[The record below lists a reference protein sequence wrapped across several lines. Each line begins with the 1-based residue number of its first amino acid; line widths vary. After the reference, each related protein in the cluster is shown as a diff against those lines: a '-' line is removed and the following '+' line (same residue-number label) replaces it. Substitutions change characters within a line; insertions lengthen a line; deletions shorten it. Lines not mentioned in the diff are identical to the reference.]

1 MTNPHQRL
9 HGYFITG
16 SDTGVGKTWIGC
28 QLIPQLRQQHASLKV
43 RKPVESGCE
52 TDARGR
58 LTPAD
63 GLALFEAN
71 ARVESLELVTPY
83 RFPAAVAPDRA
94 ARLQGQTITLNQ
106 LQDAVTNNLQA
117 DDFVIVEGAGGF
129 FSPLAED
136 GLNAELAARLGLD
149 VIIVVAERLGAINQ
163 ALLTIGAVESRG
175 LNVHCVILNQCSES
189 TDPDTDNLQDLSSRT
204 EYPVYLCSFQGQL
217 PRIDI

>member
-1 MTNPHQRL
+1 MTNPNQRL

-28 QLIPQLRQQHASLKV
+28 QLIPQLRQQHASIKV

-52 TDARGR
+52 TDAEGL

-63 GLALFEAN
+63 GRALFEAN

-94 ARLQGQTITLNQ
+94 ARLAGQTITLDQ
-106 LQDAVTNNLQA
+106 LQDVVTSNLQP

-136 GLNAELAARLGLD
+136 GLNADLAGRLGLD

-163 ALLTIGAVESRG
+163 ALLTIKAVESYG
-175 LNVHCVILNQCSES
+175 LKVHSVILNQCSEMA
-189 TDPDTDNLQDLSSRT
+189 DPDTDNLHDLSSRT
-204 EYPVYLCSFQGQL
+204 EYPVYLCLFDGRL
-217 PRIDI
+217 PSIAL